1 MHILGAILARRVER
15 RGGELDYFGLRAW
28 WASTFSPAERDHIE
42 AVFTTPDLPAG
53 SRPLTR
59 DRGLLAVQTAA
70 GLLALVSDRLGER
83 AQDRALARRMLAK
96 AEERAL
102 AEHDVLGLHVTYHQ
116 TIRLHCRWK
125 EYFAD
130 AIDLAF
136 AACHKQMRLAAEAAK
151 AFRAKSPEQP
161 LPTHLGYLQAATILE
176 QQGAYAQALE
186 ICRQAEA
193 EGWGGNWSWRIQ
205 RLARKLS
212 ESVKPISSSGIGR
225 I

>member
-1 MHILGAILARRVER
+1 MHILERILARRVER
-15 RGGELDYFGLRAW
+15 RGGELDYFGLREW
-28 WASTFSPAERDHIE
+28 WLSAFSQAEREHIE

-53 SRPLTR
+53 SKPLTR

-70 GLLALVSDRLGER
+70 GLLAVLADRLGER
-83 AQDRALARRMLAK
+83 SQDRGLACRVLAK

-102 AEHDVLGLHVTYHQ
+102 AEHDILGLHVAYHQ
-116 TIRLHCRWK
+116 MIRLHCRWK

-130 AIDLAF
+130 AMDLAF
-136 AACHKQMRLAAEAAK
+136 AACHKQMRLASKAVQ
-151 AFRAKSPEQP
+151 AFREKCPEQP

-176 QQGAYAQALE
+176 QQGAYAQAIE

-205 RLARKLS
+205 RLARRLS
-212 ESVKPISSSGIGR
+212 SSVKPISSSGLGR